1 MDTKSYIV
9 KTAFKMFLTNGYK
22 ATSMSTLVRE
32 SNLSKGAFYHYFKS
46 KEDLYHAVIDT
57 YFLSFKKNA
66 DLDNIKNLSLAE
78 FTVSIKGFMNYL
90 IPEISSITDRGMSA
104 YFAMFFEAYSEY
116 PAFNVEIRRFYS
128 NFKFHLKEKII
139 TEKSLNE
146 DLAEIE
152 AVKLIA
158 HIEGL
163 FFWIALFP
171 EENINTYFNQYK

>member
-46 KEDLYHAVIDT
+46 KENLYHAVIDT

-66 DLDNIKNLSLAE
+66 DLDNTKNYSLTE
-78 FTVSIKGFMNYL
+78 FKESIKGFMNYL
-90 IPEISSITDRGMSA
+90 IPEISSISDRGMSA

-128 NFKFHLKEKII
+128 NFKFHLKEKIKS
-139 TEKSLNE
+139 EKGLSKDE
-146 DLAEIE
+146 SEIE
-152 AVKLIA
+152 AVKIIA

-171 EENINTYFNQYK
+171 EENIDKYFDQNN